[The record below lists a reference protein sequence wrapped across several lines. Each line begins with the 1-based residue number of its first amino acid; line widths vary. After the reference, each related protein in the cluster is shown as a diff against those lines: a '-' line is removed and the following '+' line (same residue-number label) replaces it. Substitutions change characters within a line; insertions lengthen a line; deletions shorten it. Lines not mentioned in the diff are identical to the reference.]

1 MALTAMWYPLTSK
14 CWASIAVRTNT
25 FVSLLLSL
33 SLSHDCRYDAD
44 VVDPALKRQM
54 GSAFHATHDVFDVL
68 VTDGRYK
75 LKTILDPACYRLVDT
90 RALRAHSIL
99 QARHMWRHAAVGTR
113 RCCSYDIC

>member
-44 VVDPALKRQM
+44 VVDPALKTQL
-54 GSAFHATHDVFDVL
+54 GSAFEATHDVFDVL
-68 VTDGRYK
+68 VSDGRNK
-75 LKTILDPACYRLVDT
+75 IKTILDPSCYRLVYA
-90 RALRAHSIL
+90 RALRVHSII
-99 QARHMWRHAAVGTR
+99 RVHRP
-113 RCCSYDIC
+113 